1 MATYREKIMGDA
13 KRLIKQT
20 PELSGEDKRKI
31 LQIAEDLVDN
41 GRGTLSAEKAARAK
55 IDKILKKVFLN
66 R

>member
-1 MATYREKIMGDA
+1 MGDA